1 MAGETVPL
9 GAGRRR
15 SVGMEAKAI
24 YERLEKEFPGQVGG
38 FKGDVP
44 EPYCIAD
51 ARALV
56 EVCRF
61 LRDDPQL
68 NFEVL
73 SDLSALDWPKDEKIQ
88 VVYHLYSY
96 SKRHAIVLKVDL
108 PRDNPKVATL
118 EGVWK
123 VANWFEREVFDLF
136 GVIFEGHSDLRRIM
150 LPEDWV
156 GHPLR
161 KDYVEQEEYDGISTQ
176 RAPLVEKLL
185 R

>member
-1 MAGETVPL
+1 MHPNE
-9 GAGRRR
+9 
-15 SVGMEAKAI
+15 I
-24 YERLEKEFPGQVGG
+24 YAALAQQFPDKVSD
-38 FKGDVP
+38 FKGEVM
-44 EPYCIAD
+44 EPYLTVEGSAII
-51 ARALV
+51 

-61 LRDDPQL
+61 LRDGAGL

-73 SDLSALDWPKDEKIQ
+73 SDLTALDWPKQEKIQ
-88 VVYHLYSY
+88 VVYHLFSY
-96 SKRHAIVLKVDL
+96 THNHQVVLKVDL
-108 PRDNPKVATL
+108 PRDNPKIATV

-123 VANWFEREVFDLF
+123 VANWFEREVYDLF

-150 LPEDWV
+150 LPEDWI
-156 GHPLR
+156 GYPLR

>member
-1 MAGETVPL
+1 MNAQEIF
-9 GAGRRR
+9 A
-15 SVGMEAKAI
+15 A
-24 YERLEKEFPGQVGG
+24 LEKQFPGKVSNLRTDVFDPWLSVEGG
-38 FKGDVP
+38 A
-44 EPYCIAD
+44 I
-51 ARALV
+51 V

-61 LRDDPQL
+61 LRDTAGME
-68 NFEVL
+68 FAVL
-73 SDLSALDWPKDEKIQ
+73 SDLTALDWPKEEKIQ

-96 SKRHAIVLKVDL
+96 DHHHQIVLKVDL
-108 PRDNPKVATL
+108 PRDNPKIPTV

-123 VANWFEREVFDLF
+123 VANWFEREVYDLF

-161 KDYVEQEEYDGISTQ
+161 KDYVEEEEYDGISTQ

>member
-1 MAGETVPL
+1 
-9 GAGRRR
+9 
-15 SVGMEAKAI
+15 MEAKAI
-24 YERLEKEFPGQVGG
+24 YARLESQFPGKVGG
-38 FKGDVP
+38 FKEDVL
-44 EPYCIAD
+44 EPYCLVDPQAI
-51 ARALV
+51 V

-61 LRDDPQL
+61 VRDDPAL
-68 NFEVL
+68 KFEVL
-73 SDLSALDWPKDEKIQ
+73 SDLTALDWPKDEKIQ

-96 SKRHAIVLKVDL
+96 AFKHQLVLKADL
-108 PRDNPKVATL
+108 PRDNPAIASV
-118 EGVWK
+118 ENVWK

>member
-1 MAGETVPL
+1 VD
-9 GAGRRR
+9 
-15 SVGMEAKAI
+15 AKEI
-24 YERLEKEFPGQVGG
+24 YARLEGRFGSKVSG
-38 FKGDVP
+38 FRGDVFDP
-44 EPYCIAD
+44 WLNVEPQSI
-51 ARALV
+51 V

-61 LRDDPQL
+61 LKDDPEL

-73 SDLSALDWPKDEKIQ
+73 SDLTGLDLPKENKLQ

-96 SKRHAIVLKVDL
+96 SKRHQIVLKADL
-108 PRDNPKVATL
+108 PREAPRVSTV
-118 EGVWK
+118 EEIWK
-123 VANWFEREVFDLF
+123 AANWFEREVFDLF
-136 GVIFEGHSDLRRIM
+136 GVAFDGHSDLRRIM

-161 KDYVEQEEYDGISTQ
+161 KDYVEQEEYDGISTE

>member
-1 MAGETVPL
+1 
-9 GAGRRR
+9 
-15 SVGMEAKAI
+15 MEAKDI
-24 YERLEKEFPGQVGG
+24 YARLEQQFPGKVSDFQGE
-38 FKGDVP
+38 VP
-44 EPYCIAD
+44 EPSYKVD
-51 ARALV
+51 APAIV

-61 LRDDPQL
+61 LRDDPAL
-68 NFEVL
+68 KFEVL
-73 SDLSALDWPKDEKIQ
+73 SDLTALDWPKEEKIQ
-88 VVYHLYSY
+88 IVYHLYSY
-96 SKRHAIVLKVDL
+96 AERHQTVLKVDL
-108 PRDNPKVATL
+108 PRDNPKIATI

-136 GVIFEGHSDLRRIM
+136 GVIFEEHSDLRRIM

>member
-1 MAGETVPL
+1 MEGKEIYARVET
-9 GAGRRR
+9 R
-15 SVGMEAKAI
+15 
-24 YERLEKEFPGQVGG
+24 FPGKVRD
-38 FKGDVP
+38 FKGDVLD
-44 EPYCIAD
+44 PYCLAD
-51 ARALV
+51 AQAIV
-56 EVCRF
+56 DVCRY
-61 LRDDPQL
+61 LRDDPDL
-68 NFEVL
+68 KFEVL
-73 SDLSALDWPKDEKIQ
+73 SDLSALDWPKEEKIQ

-96 SKRHAIVLKVDL
+96 PYKHQVVLKVDL
-108 PRDNPKVATL
+108 PRDNPRIATV

-156 GHPLR
+156 GYPLR

>member
-1 MAGETVPL
+1 MD
-9 GAGRRR
+9 
-15 SVGMEAKAI
+15 AKEI
-24 YERLEKEFPGQVGG
+24 YARLEKQFPGKVSD
-38 FKGDVP
+38 FKGDVS
-44 EPYCIAD
+44 EPYLTVD
-51 ARALV
+51 AQAII

-61 LRDDPQL
+61 LRDDSTLQ
-68 NFEVL
+68 FEVL
-73 SDLSALDWPKDEKIQ
+73 SDQTAVDWPKEEKIQ

-96 SKRHAIVLKVDL
+96 ARKHQIVLKVNL
-108 PRDNPKVATL
+108 PRDNPKVATV

-123 VANWFEREVFDLF
+123 VANWFEREVYDLF

-161 KDYVEQEEYDGISTQ
+161 KDYVEQEEYDGMSTQ

>member
-1 MAGETVPL
+1 
-9 GAGRRR
+9 
-15 SVGMEAKAI
+15 MEPKDI
-24 YERLEKEFPGQVGG
+24 YARLERQFPGKVFD

-44 EPYCIAD
+44 EPCGKVNAPAI
-51 ARALV
+51 V

-61 LRDDPQL
+61 LRDEPGL
-68 NFEVL
+68 EFEVL
-73 SDLSALDWPKDEKIQ
+73 SDLTAIDWPKEEKIQ

-96 SKRHAIVLKVDL
+96 AQRHQMVLKVDL
-108 PRDNPKVATL
+108 PRDNPKVATT

-123 VANWFEREVFDLF
+123 VANWFEREVYDLF

>member
-1 MAGETVPL
+1 
-9 GAGRRR
+9 
-15 SVGMEAKAI
+15 MEVKEV
-24 YERLEKEFPGQVGG
+24 YLQLEKKFPGNVGD

-44 EPYCIAD
+44 EPYCSVSPAAIVA
-51 ARALV
+51 V
-56 EVCRF
+56 SRF
-61 LRDDPQL
+61 LRDDSNL
-68 NFEVL
+68 KFEVL
-73 SDLSALDWPKDEKIQ
+73 SDLTAIDWPKQEKIQ

-96 SKRHAIVLKVDL
+96 SNKSQIVLKVDL
-108 PRDNPKVATL
+108 PRDNPVVPTL

-136 GVIFEGHSDLRRIM
+136 GVVFEGHTDLRRIM

-156 GHPLR
+156 GYPLR

-176 RAPLVEKLL
+176 RAALVEKLL

>member
-1 MAGETVPL
+1 MDC
-9 GAGRRR
+9 
-15 SVGMEAKAI
+15 KAI
-24 YERLEKEFPGQVGG
+24 HETLEKQFATKIRE

-44 EPYCIAD
+44 EPYCLID
-51 ARALV
+51 GDSIV

-61 LRDDPQL
+61 VRDEPSL
-68 NFEVL
+68 KFEVL
-73 SDLSALDWPKDEKIQ
+73 SDLTALDWPKEEKIQ

-96 SKRHAIVLKVDL
+96 SYKHQIVLKVDL
-108 PRDNPKVATL
+108 PRDNPTLPTL

-136 GVIFEGHSDLRRIM
+136 GVVFDGHSDLRRIM
-150 LPEDWV
+150 LPEDWT

-161 KDYVEQEEYDGISTQ
+161 KDYVEQEEYDGISTE

>member
-1 MAGETVPL
+1 
-9 GAGRRR
+9 
-15 SVGMEAKAI
+15 MEPKEI
-24 YERLEKEFPGQVGG
+24 YARLEEQFPAKVSD

-44 EPYCIAD
+44 EPYGKVD
-51 ARALV
+51 AQAIV

-61 LRDDPQL
+61 LRDEPGL
-68 NFEVL
+68 KFEVL
-73 SDLSALDWPKDEKIQ
+73 SDLTALDWPKEEKLQ

-96 SKRHAIVLKVDL
+96 AQRHQMVLKVDL
-108 PRDNPKVATL
+108 PRDNPKVATI

-123 VANWFEREVFDLF
+123 VANWFEREVYDLF
-136 GVIFEGHSDLRRIM
+136 GVIFEGHTDLRRIM
-150 LPEDWV
+150 LPEDWL

>member
-1 MAGETVPL
+1 
-9 GAGRRR
+9 
-15 SVGMEAKAI
+15 MEVKEV
-24 YERLEKEFPGQVGG
+24 YQQLEKQFPGKVGD

-44 EPYCIAD
+44 EPYCWAD
-51 ARALV
+51 PEAIV
-56 EVCRF
+56 EISRF
-61 LRDDPQL
+61 LRDDPNL
-68 NFEVL
+68 KFEVL
-73 SDLSALDWPKDEKIQ
+73 SDLTALDWPKEEKIQ

-96 SKRHAIVLKVDL
+96 SNKSQIVLKVDL
-108 PRDNPKVATL
+108 PRDNSKIPTL

-136 GVIFEGHSDLRRIM
+136 GVVFEGHTDLRRIM

-161 KDYVEQEEYDGISTQ
+161 KDYVEEEEYDGISTQ
-176 RAPLVEKLL
+176 RAALVEKLL